1 MAGIDYLVMQ
11 DKVLVWILQLLF
23 ANWKESH
30 STVKSMYHFQ
40 SQFQQG
46 VPRCQQNVISS
57 LDHGRIPGLVSIV
70 AHSAV
75 CCTVLV
81 HNNSFRT
88 VTKVNL
94 CISHSK

>member
-23 ANWKESH
+23 ANWKEFH

-46 VPRCQQNVISS
+46 VPRCQQNVISN
-57 LDHGRIPGLVSIV
+57 LDYRRTTRHGF
-70 AHSAV
+70 HSAV
-75 CCTVLV
+75 C
-81 HNNSFRT
+81 HKNY
-88 VTKVNL
+88 
-94 CISHSK
+94 IS